1 MSNFKFTPMVSAAAI
16 VIAMGGGSAIAQ
28 EAVLDEITVTAT
40 KRSENLQD
48 VPMSVSAFTSET
60 IENANIFDAQDVV
73 NLTPSMT
80 MGRSRNPFQNRL
92 AIRGI
97 GTSQNDP
104 SLEPSV
110 GMFIDGAYLGRT
122 GLGMND
128 LVDIERIETLQG
140 PQGTLYGKN
149 TNAGAINIITKR
161 PSLDEAESSINVTA
175 GSFGA
180 QKVTLMTSQPISD
193 DMAYRISGN
202 INKRD
207 GYFNNVAGA
216 DPADADDWNL
226 QGKLLWEASDALSV
240 LFNVSLVERDT
251 NGGGVDVKLSNPV
264 KAALTAMQKTIDDD
278 PYNYDIAINT
288 PSKFDL
294 ESDSISMYVDY
305 ETGNGTITSITAYND
320 YDYFTQSDADNSEL
334 DIMRNLG
341 EANSG
346 DSLSQELRFDSSYG
360 DNIDYQLGL
369 FYHSSTTQRG
379 DGSNTYEI
387 GNQFHAIGAPILLSQ
402 VGPAGFRPAWN
413 AFLNGLKQS
422 DNASYNQ
429 IIRAGSKAGD
439 TIGGKNIWES
449 ETLAVFGQ
457 ATYHASDNL
466 HITAGLRWSDEE
478 KDADLFVENT
488 TTATGL
494 TPANMQTIAAGFFVP
509 NNVPAQVRPI
519 YIGTLNSVYVDSV
532 TLPIDA
538 ELSRTTDNTD
548 WMLSAAYDLDDNS
561 MVYVSAATGSKSGNF
576 NGVNSAPEDR
586 EFDDEKTMSYELGLK
601 STMLDQRLRLNVA
614 AFMTEIEDFQ
624 FQVANPATG
633 GSTVSNAGEVDMSG
647 IDLSLQALPIPN
659 LTLEAGLVYMDTY
672 DMERNGTVTDM
683 VFTADLSGNLAAT
696 FVIPRPNGSI
706 YIRGDYVFMGDHW
719 TKNGARSEA
728 AGDYDDREVVNL
740 TVGRRLEKWNVS
752 VWGKNL
758 TDDEYATGTNNAQPF
773 SGNKAFVLAA
783 PRTFG
788 VSLQRTF

>member
-16 VIAMGGGSAIAQ
+16 IIAMGGGSAIAQ

-73 NLTPSMT
+73 NLTPSMHMAT
-80 MGRSRNPFQNRL
+80 SRNPFQNRL

-161 PSLDEAESSINVTA
+161 PSLDEAEASINVTT
-175 GSFGA
+175 GNFGA
-180 QKVTLMTSQPISD
+180 EKITFMTSQPISD
-193 DMAYRISGN
+193 NMAYRISGN

-207 GYFNNVAGA
+207 GYFDNSAGA

-240 LFNVSLVERDT
+240 LFNVSVVDRDT
-251 NGGGVDVKLSNPV
+251 NGGGVDVKLSTPV
-264 KAALTAMQKTIDDD
+264 KNMLTLMGKTADDD

-294 ESDSISMYVDY
+294 ESDSMSIHLDY
-305 ETGNGTITSITAYND
+305 DTGNGTITSITAYND
-320 YDYFTQSDADNSEL
+320 YDYFTQADADNSEL
-334 DIMRNLG
+334 DIVRNLG

-346 DSLSQELRFDSSYG
+346 DSLSQEVRFASSYG
-360 DNIDYQLGL
+360 DNLDYQLGL
-369 FYHSSTTQRG
+369 FYHESTTQRG
-379 DGSNTYEI
+379 DGSNIYEL
-387 GNQFHAIGAPILLSQ
+387 GNHFNTVGAPLLSRQ
-402 VGPAGFRPAWN
+402 LGPADLRTDWSAWLQSLQSSNPA
-413 AFLNGLKQS
+413 Q
-422 DNASYNQ
+422 YNE
-429 IIRAGSKAGD
+429 IITATSQAGD
-439 TIGGKNIWES
+439 TVGGLNIWES

-457 ATYHASDNL
+457 ATYHASDDL
-466 HITAGLRWSDEE
+466 RITAGLRWSDEE

-488 TTATGL
+488 STATGL
-494 TPANMQTIAAGFFVP
+494 SPANLVTIRNGFFVP
-509 NNVPAQVRPI
+509 NGLLTPVQQAAYLIP
-519 YIGTLNSVYVDSV
+519 LNSKYVNLLTSE
-532 TLPIDA
+532 IDA

-561 MVYVSAATGSKSGNF
+561 MVYVSASTGSKSGNF
-576 NGVNSAPEDR
+576 NGVNSPAEQR
-586 EFDDEKTMSYELGLK
+586 EFDDEKTKSYELGLK

-614 AFMTEIEDFQ
+614 AFVSEIEDFQ
-624 FQVANPATG
+624 YQAPLTLG
-633 GSTVSNAGEVDMSG
+633 GSYVSNAGEVDISG
-647 IDLSLQALPIPN
+647 VDLSLQALPMPN
-659 LTLEAGLVYMDTY
+659 LTLEAGLLYMDKY
-672 DMERNGTVTDM
+672 DMDQDGTVTDM
-683 VFTADLSGNLAAT
+683 AFTPDLSGNLAAT
-696 FVIPRPNGSI
+696 FVIPQPSGSI
-706 YIRGDYVFMGDHW
+706 YIRGDYVFMDDHW
-719 TKNGARSEA
+719 TKNGVRSEE
-728 AGDYDDREVVNL
+728 AGDYDDREVLNL
-740 TVGRRLEKWNVS
+740 TVGRRFENWNVS

-758 TDDEYATGTNNAQPF
+758 TDDEYATMTNNTQAF
-773 SGNKAFVLAA
+773 SGNKAFVLAP

-788 VSLQRTF
+788 VNLQRTF